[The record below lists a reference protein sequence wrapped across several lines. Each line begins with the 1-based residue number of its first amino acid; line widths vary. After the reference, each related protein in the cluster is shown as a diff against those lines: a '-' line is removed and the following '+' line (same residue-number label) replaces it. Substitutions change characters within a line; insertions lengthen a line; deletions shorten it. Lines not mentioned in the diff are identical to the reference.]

1 MYRGFLLWFAFR
13 KFVCFA
19 EPRQMLPR
27 CSAQNLD
34 RLNLLYV
41 EVHGARLRQ
50 YMPRAMRAIRACY
63 VGPCASPLFFIP
75 FFPPGRLQ
83 SLVDAVRSQGPPLN
97 PQPPKQCF
105 VPSCFLSGD
114 LVDHLSSPWIRSN
127 AFFVVAR
134 STYIYRNLLL
144 KHM

>member
-1 MYRGFLLWFAFR
+1 MEHVGTDTDYL
-13 KFVCFA
+13 
-19 EPRQMLPR
+19 
-27 CSAQNLD
+27 CSRTNLEQNTAGSLFCV
-34 RLNLLYV
+34 RSRRAVLYV

-63 VGPCASPLFFIP
+63 VGPCASPLFFLP

-83 SLVDAVRSQGPPLN
+83 SLVAAVRSQGPPLN